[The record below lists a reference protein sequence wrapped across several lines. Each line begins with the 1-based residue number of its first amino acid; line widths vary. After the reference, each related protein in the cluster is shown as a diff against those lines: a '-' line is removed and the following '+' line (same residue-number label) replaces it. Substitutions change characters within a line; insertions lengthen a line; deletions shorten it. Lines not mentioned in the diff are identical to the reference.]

1 MKLHMW
7 ASGLD
12 YGRILKR
19 MQTKDRSLKH
29 WGIRLA
35 FGSLLGMAIGA
46 AFAMPYLLLGH
57 GYGALLASMMRWW
70 LWGVLALLMSSADDR
85 LSAALNHPMQLL
97 AAHVGLGLLLTAL
110 FVAATSTLEY
120 RLGFNPW
127 NPWADFPGMLDMFL
141 RDCLVY
147 GLILGALKGVKY
159 YRRHR
164 IDELRLARL
173 ERSFVETRLN
183 ALRMQ
188 LDPHFLFNSLNGIS
202 AYVGYEPELARKMI
216 AHLGDLLRLS
226 LETRNRQEVTLADE
240 ISFLDH
246 YLALHRM
253 RFEERLSVTVSIAP
267 DVEQAR
273 IPSLLLQP
281 LVENAIRHGI
291 AGRVNGG
298 SIIVSARRV
307 GGKVDI
313 RVIDD
318 GVGLPPN
325 WQMEAAQG
333 LGLSVTRERLL
344 AMYPAG
350 ESDFAVEPHAGGGTE
365 AKISLPLAISE
376 GDKICAS

>member
-1 MKLHMW
+1 MKHR
-7 ASGLD
+7 AT
-12 YGRILKR
+12 RI
-19 MQTKDRSLKH
+19 
-29 WGIRLA
+29 GIAILA
-35 FGSLLGMAIGA
+35 LT
-46 AFAMPYLLLGH
+46 AM
-57 GYGALLASMMRWW
+57 GALFSLPYVVAGRGSNALFCGMIEWC
-70 LWGVLALLMSSADDR
+70 LWGMFVPLMNAVDER
-85 LSAALNHPMQLL
+85 LSAAGFRRMKFFAAHALFGVSL
-97 AAHVGLGLLLTAL
+97 AALHVT
-110 FVAATSTLEY
+110 VAATLEH
-120 RLGFNPW
+120 RLGVNWW
-127 NPWADFPGMLDMFL
+127 NPWADPVGVLDQFL
-141 RDCLVY
+141 RVCLLY
-147 GLILGALKGVKY
+147 CLLLGALKAFKF
-159 YRRHR
+159 YRRHHVAE
-164 IDELRLARL
+164 IKLERL
-173 ERSFVETRLN
+173 EQRFLETRLN

-202 AYVGYEPELARKMI
+202 AYVGYDPKLARKMI
-216 AHLGDLLRLS
+216 EHLGNLLRLS

-291 AGRVNGG
+291 AGRVSGG

-307 GGKVDI
+307 GSKVDI

-325 WQMEAAQG
+325 WKMEAAQG

-365 AKISLPLAISE
+365 AKISLPLAISK
-376 GDKICAS
+376 GVTICAS

>member
-1 MKLHMW
+1 M
-7 ASGLD
+7 
-12 YGRILKR
+12 
-19 MQTKDRSLKH
+19 KH
-29 WGIRLA
+29 WATRIAIAILA
-35 FGSLLGMAIGA
+35 WSAVGAVLSTPFILLGRGFNGFA
-46 AFAMPYLLLGH
+46 APMIE
-57 GYGALLASMMRWW
+57 WC
-70 LWGVLALLMSSADDR
+70 LWGVLTPLMNAADER
-85 LSAALNHPMQLL
+85 LSIAGKRVTQFLGAHAAL
-97 AAHVGLGLLLTAL
+97 GLTLTAL
-110 FVAATSTLEY
+110 QLSVAATLEF
-120 RLGFNPW
+120 RLGIYGW
-127 NPWADFPGMLDMFL
+127 NPWADPVGVLDRFL
-141 RDCLVY
+141 RNGLVY
-147 GLILGALKGVKY
+147 CLIFGALKAFKY
-159 YRRHR
+159 YRRHHL
-164 IDELRLARL
+164 DQLKLERL
-173 ERSFVETRLN
+173 EQRFLETRLN

-202 AYVGYEPELARKMI
+202 AYVGQEPKLARKMI
-216 AHLGDLLRLS
+216 EHLGDLLRLS
-226 LETRNRQEVTLADE
+226 LEERNRQEVTLADE

-291 AGRVNGG
+291 AGRVSGG

-307 GGKVDI
+307 GSKVDI

-350 ESDFAVEPHAGGGTE
+350 ESNFAVEPHAGGGTE
-365 AKISLPLAISE
+365 AKISLPLAIAE